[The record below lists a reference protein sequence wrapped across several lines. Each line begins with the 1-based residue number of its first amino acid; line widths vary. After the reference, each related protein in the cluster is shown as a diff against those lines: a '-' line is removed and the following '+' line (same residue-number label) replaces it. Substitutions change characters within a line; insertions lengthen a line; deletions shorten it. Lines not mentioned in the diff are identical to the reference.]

1 MIPQCSFLLV
11 EYNYCFDND
20 IKNDTTITVTMIQDL
35 MRWNILHK
43 QISCGSYQVLKG
55 VQCPKL

>member
-20 IKNDTTITVTMIQDL
+20 IKNGTTIIVAMIQDL
-35 MRWNILHK
+35 KRRNILHK
-43 QISCGSYQVLKG
+43 QIFCGSY
-55 VQCPKL
+55 

>member
-1 MIPQCSFLLV
+1 MMPQCSFLLV

-43 QISCGSYQVLKG
+43 QISCESY
-55 VQCPKL
+55 